1 MMSDSDLQQ
10 LFENNARWA
19 EAINQEDP
27 DFFAKLARQQA
38 PEYLWI
44 GCSDAR
50 VPANEIVGML
60 PGDLFV
66 HRNVAN
72 VVLHTDL
79 NCLSVIQYAVDVLKV
94 KHILVTGH
102 YGCGGVR
109 ASLQDR
115 QFGLI
120 DGWLRSI
127 RDLAYEYR
135 DHLSQFAN
143 EEERVDRLCELNVIQ
158 QVANVSHTNI
168 IQNAWHRGQPLSVHG
183 CIYGIKD
190 GRWKDLNVTVSGLE
204 QLPPQYRLR
213 PME

>member
-1 MMSDSDLQQ
+1 MLDHLKANNRAWAQRKVAADAGFFKRL
-10 LFENNARWA
+10 EN
-19 EAINQEDP
+19 
-27 DFFAKLARQQA
+27 QQA

-109 ASLQDR
+109 ASMQDR

-127 RDLAYEYR
+127 RDLYYEKR
-135 DHLSQFAN
+135 EELARLPT
-143 EEERVDRLCELNVIQ
+143 EEEQVDRLCELNVIQ
-158 QVANVSHTNI
+158 QVANVAHTSI
-168 IQNAWHRGQPLSVHG
+168 IQNAWHRGQSLSVHG

-190 GRWKDLNVTVSGLE
+190 GRWKSLNTTISGFE

-213 PME
+213 PVGAP